1 MAKTPAEL
9 KQKFEAGDKPT
20 AQDFIDLIDSLLNVV
35 GTNFPNPLPAVSAE
49 KLTKVGDALPAILP
63 ARDGSQ
69 LTNINP
75 AEYNVPPNMPLPS
88 YATATT
94 FVLTGD
100 WTIGSAVLAQRAF
113 LKKRRLELTIAA
125 VPFFTEVADAVFAA
139 GITTVTTLNAMP
151 SNQLTA
157 AKVGVIRPFL
167 NGGAVGR
174 GTIGLGKGEDIA
186 SAATVNFDTSTGDL
200 IDVTGTTTITAI
212 TLAEGV
218 EKTVRFTG
226 ILTLTNGAS
235 LVLPGTANITTAAGD
250 FAVFR
255 GYAAGVVR
263 CVDYV
268 RTASP
273 PDSAFISTLRDD
285 ANFSTAQT
293 TLGLVVK
300 RKTADES
307 VTSSTV
313 LQDDD
318 HLTFAIAA
326 NEEWVAEFFLDFGAA
341 LNVTGVK
348 VSVTSPS
355 GSTLNQ
361 VAAIIQDT
369 TTGTNVN
376 AAHVRSTVSGTDLPF
391 AASTLTGAASG
402 FVHISYWVLN
412 GATPGNITL
421 QFAQSTSSATAV
433 TLRKG
438 SHMLATR
445 VA

>member
-35 GTNFPNPLPAVSAE
+35 GTNFPNPLRAVSAE

-125 VPFFTEVADAVFAA
+125 VPFFTEVADAVFGA
-139 GITTVTTLNAMP
+139 GITTVTLADAMP

-157 AKVGVIRPFL
+157 AKVAVIRPFL

-235 LVLPGTANITTAAGD
+235 LVLPGAANITTAAGD

-263 CVDYV
+263 CTNYV
-268 RTASP
+268 KASGAGP
-273 PDSAFISTLRDD
+273 TLGYPQSGTGGETLR
-285 ANFSTAQT
+285 TI
-293 TLGLVVK
+293 
-300 RKTADES
+300 R
-307 VTSSTV
+307 
-313 LQDDD
+313 
-318 HLTFAIAA
+318 
-326 NEEWVAEFFLDFGAA
+326 
-341 LNVTGVK
+341 
-348 VSVTSPS
+348 
-355 GSTLNQ
+355 
-361 VAAIIQDT
+361 
-369 TTGTNVN
+369 
-376 AAHVRSTVSGTDLPF
+376 
-391 AASTLTGAASG
+391 
-402 FVHISYWVLN
+402 
-412 GATPGNITL
+412 GNITAAGGITNGSG
-421 QFAQSTSSATAV
+421 FTITKGAAGIYTVNFTTNFNSAPSVVSVIEANLGITNTNGVTAASAV
-433 TLRKG
+433 INTWTVAG
-438 SHMLATR
+438 AATDR
-445 VA
+445 SFSFIAIGPP